1 MNPKVSVITVCY
13 NADDFI
19 EHAIKSVLEQ
29 TYKDIEYLII
39 DGNSDDNTVSII
51 NKYKD
56 KIDYFIS
63 EPDNGIYDAM
73 NKGINAASG
82 EILYFL
88 NADDVFYDKYVV
100 ENVVKVF
107 QQNKNIELIY
117 GTIIRKNSIT
127 NETLVKTHK
136 KISKSSFISG
146 SICQQGIFFRADNFE
161 KYGLFDDTYRI
172 VGDYEW
178 ELRTFYKYNIKRKYY
193 PGVLAIFSDGGIS
206 GSDNSP
212 QLYEERRKVIKIYFT
227 KLDIYKFRFVS
238 LIKKILRKIISL
250 TPLFR
255 DYI

>member
-1 MNPKVSVITVCY
+1 MNPKVSVIPVCY

-73 NKGINAASG
+73 NKGIKAASG

-136 KISKSSFISG
+136 KISKSFFISG

-161 KYGLFDDTYRI
+161 KYGLFDDTYKI

-178 ELRTFYKYNIKRKYY
+178 ELRTFYKHNIKRKYY
-193 PGVLAIFSDGGIS
+193 PGVLAIFSDGGVS

-212 QLYEERRKVIKIYFT
+212 QLYEERRKVINIYFT